1 MSVDPSDPV
10 LLNNLGNVYRAL
22 GSYAKA
28 LQSYQNSITLAPRS
42 PTAYINLANHYL
54 YRLNQNAL
62 GVTTIQAAMRNMPTD
77 TDLGVLLEIA
87 YDQVHDGK
95 DALAAYHAVLKLDP
109 TNVAAKAGLQRLVP
123 S

>member
-10 LLNNLGNVYRAL
+10 LLNNSAMCTAL
-22 GSYAKA
+22 WAPMRRTSVASELHHA
-28 LQSYQNSITLAPRS
+28 SSPLA
-42 PTAYINLANHYL
+42 TAYINLANHYL

-95 DALAAYHAVLKLDP
+95 DALAAYQAVLKLDP